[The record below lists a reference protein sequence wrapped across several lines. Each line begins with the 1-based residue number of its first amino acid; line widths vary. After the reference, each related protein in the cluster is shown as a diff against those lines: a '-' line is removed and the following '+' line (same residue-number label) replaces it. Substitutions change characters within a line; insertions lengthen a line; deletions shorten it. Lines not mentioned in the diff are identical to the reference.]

1 MPEPQS
7 PVGAISPD
15 LLAILRII
23 KEHGG
28 TDCSG
33 SCHHRRPGEFH
44 CHTVGQMLKISS
56 SGIKARILYLVQ
68 LGLMERQRVEKGR
81 EFPLTRFV
89 VTELGEKV
97 LAAASPA
104 AE

>member
-1 MPEPQS
+1 MPEPQL
-7 PVGAISPD
+7 PAGAMSPD